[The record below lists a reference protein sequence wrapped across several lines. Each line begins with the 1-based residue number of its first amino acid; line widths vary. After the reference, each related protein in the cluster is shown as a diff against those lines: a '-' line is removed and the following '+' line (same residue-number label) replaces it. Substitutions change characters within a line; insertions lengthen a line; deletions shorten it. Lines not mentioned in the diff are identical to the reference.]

1 MTTGEKIALQRRK
14 TGLSQEAL
22 AEQLGISRQA
32 VSRWET
38 NESLP
43 DTERIIQLAR
53 IFGVSTDYLLL
64 EEREQA
70 ESAGAPPEAE
80 PVSSTV
86 PEAVSAAAGTPPHP
100 ETPAVWLFRRRGAC
114 IVGGGAVLSL
124 TALFFAFLHSLTLDS
139 WYTDYG
145 KLGTALRIE
154 WFGSGLT
161 LGLLLML
168 IGILLLAVNFFLR
181 KWDD

>member
-1 MTTGEKIALQRRK
+1 MTTGEKIAAQRRK

-70 ESAGAPPEAE
+70 ESAGVPPEARS
-80 PVSSTV
+80 VSSSV

-100 ETPAVWLFRRRGAC
+100 ETSAVWLFRRCGTC
-114 IVGGGAVLSL
+114 IAGGGAVLSL
-124 TALFFAFLHSLTLDS
+124 AALFFAFLHSLTLDS

-161 LGLLLML
+161 FGLLLML
-168 IGILLLAVNFFLR
+168 VGVLLLAVDFFLR
-181 KWDD
+181 KRGD